1 MPKVK
6 RGLRLGLLAA
16 LFASIGFG
24 AALAKPPVWTV
35 RSGHATLVIFGSIH
49 LLPAGLDWRPP
60 ALDAALQIADEVW
73 FELPITPQ
81 SDAKAAA
88 ESQSLG
94 QLPAPQRLSDL
105 LSAEELEKLQAAA
118 AKVRCVPEALDRM
131 RPWMAELTLSLAE
144 DAQMGANASDG
155 VEEQVQAVAPPSVKR
170 RAFETAAQQIRILS
184 DAPLKDQL
192 ASLNW
197 TVREIEEDPDS
208 YRRVVD
214 AWMAGD
220 LEALEREAVEP
231 LATISPALY
240 QRLLIRRNHQ
250 WVARLRQRLRRP
262 GVFVVVVGVGHLVGD
277 ESVPQLLRAAGL
289 SVEGP

>member
-16 LFASIGFG
+16 LFACIGFG
-24 AALAKPPVWTV
+24 AAFAKPPVWTV
-35 RSGHATLVIFGSIH
+35 RSDHATLVIFGSIH

-60 ALDAALQIADEVW
+60 ALDAALQIADEIW

-81 SDAKAAA
+81 SDAKAAM

-94 QLPAPQRLSDL
+94 QLPARQRLSDL
-105 LSAEELEKLQAAA
+105 LSPADVQKLRAAA
-118 AKVRCVPEALDRM
+118 TKVRCLPEALDRM
-131 RPWMAELTLSLAE
+131 RPWMAELALSLAE

-170 RAFETAAQQIRILS
+170 RAFETAAQQIKILA
-184 DAPLKDQL
+184 DAPLQDQL

-197 TVREIEEDPDS
+197 TVGEIDDDPDS

-220 LEALEREAVEP
+220 LNALEREAVDP
-231 LATISPALY
+231 LMTISPALY
-240 QRLLIRRNHQ
+240 QRLLVRRNHQ
-250 WVARLRQRLRRP
+250 WVARLRQRLRGS
-262 GVFVVVVGVGHLVGD
+262 GVMVVVVGVGHLVGPD
-277 ESVPQLLRAAGL
+277 SVPQLFRAAGL
-289 SVEGP
+289 TVEGP